1 MIIELLFH
9 YLTIL
14 FLGDFTGTWGAIDE
28 DSPLL
33 DIAYAVSSSANE

>member
-1 MIIELLFH
+1 MILELLYH

-14 FLGDFTGTWGAIDE
+14 FLGDFTGTWGIVHE

-33 DIAYAVSSSANE
+33 DAAYAISSTI